1 MARDKVIVYNGS
13 DGFCRVV
20 IPSEQCVLS
29 DEDIIAKD
37 ISASEY
43 SLVDNSALPSKSW
56 RNAWKYN
63 HSSKAVEVDIASAK
77 TLCQDEL
84 ERRYLDLKK
93 ENADIQ
99 SIADMK
105 GESASLKSN
114 PAVPYSSITSA
125 TTVTQLEALL

>member
-43 SLVDNSALPSKSW
+43 SLVDNSSLPSKYW

-63 HSSKAVEVDIASAK
+63 HSSKAVEVDMTSAK
-77 TLCQDEL
+77 TLCQQEL
-84 ERRYLDLKK
+84 EAKFISIAK

-99 SIADMK
+99 TIADMK

-114 PAVPYSSITSA
+114 PAVP
-125 TTVTQLEALL
+125 

>member
-43 SLVDNSALPSKSW
+43 SLVDNSSLPSKSW

-63 HSSKAVEVDIASAK
+63 HSSKAVEVDLASAK

-84 ERRYLDLKK
+84 EKRYLDLKK

-114 PAVPYSSITSA
+114 PVVPYSSITSA
-125 TTVTQLEALL
+125 TTVAQLEALL